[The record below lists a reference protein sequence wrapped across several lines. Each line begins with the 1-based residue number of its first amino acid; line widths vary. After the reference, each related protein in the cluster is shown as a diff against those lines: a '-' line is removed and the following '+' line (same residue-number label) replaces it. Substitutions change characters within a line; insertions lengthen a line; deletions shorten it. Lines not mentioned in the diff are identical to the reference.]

1 MWLRNRSRIV
11 FGHGAEIK
19 AVLMTWKV
27 NQFISWCQQE
37 FGRYG
42 QGSDTSASLSP
53 CPKQSRTRTQDFPRL
68 RMRVRRTLMPTT
80 LTQTPWLVKMTI
92 KKVKFQNDHK
102 LYRMSTKVPQF
113 ITLINQ
119 IQSKIWIQF
128 LVNELKA
135 LTFPSLTLILIYRFY
150 NLYYINWYIFYII
163 LSIENGTITT

>member
-1 MWLRNRSRIV
+1 
-11 FGHGAEIK
+11 
-19 AVLMTWKV
+19 
-27 NQFISWCQQE
+27 
-37 FGRYG
+37 
-42 QGSDTSASLSP
+42 
-53 CPKQSRTRTQDFPRL
+53 
-68 RMRVRRTLMPTT
+68 
-80 LTQTPWLVKMTI
+80 MTI
-92 KKVKFQNDHK
+92 EKVKFQNDNK

-119 IQSKIWIQF
+119 IQSQIWIQF